1 MRKLLSLL
9 TLALLTTLVNAQQE
23 AQFSQN
29 RFLNPV
35 FNPGAVGVK
44 TSMHCFD
51 LMARQ
56 QWIGFEGAPA
66 SALLSYNGS
75 FPNQNIGLG
84 GVFVYDQIGLEQN
97 IFFKVNG
104 AYHFNVGGGKLGVGI
119 DLGVM
124 SKQISGNITAVD
136 PTDPNIIGL
145 SGASSINFD
154 LGIGVFYYK
163 ERQYYFG
170 ISGQKLIPQK
180 ITWGSAQPTIRPHSY
195 LMGGYYQKLNAN
207 FYLIPTVLVKTDIT
221 STQIDLNVNLEY
233 QEILWGGF
241 SYRYTDAVVAM
252 LGYKFPNNLKCGI
265 AYDFT
270 TQNLRDDGVFEG
282 SGDISERKD
291 SNRSY
296 GAAEIYLGYCFFQPL
311 PPNFPHY
318 VDPLLPFDL
327 R

>member
-1 MRKLLSLL
+1 MS
-9 TLALLTTLVNAQQE
+9 LALLTFTVNAQQE

-35 FNPGAVGVK
+35 FNPGAVGIK

-51 LMARQ
+51 FIARQ
-56 QWIGFEGAPA
+56 QWIGFEGAP
-66 SALLSYNGS
+66 STALLSYNGS
-75 FPNQNIGLG
+75 FPQQNIGLG

-97 IFFKVNG
+97 VFFKVNG
-104 AYHFNVGGGKLGVGI
+104 AYHLNVGGGKLGIGL

-124 SKQISGNITAVD
+124 SKQISGTITAVD
-136 PTDPNIIGL
+136 PTDPNIVGL
-145 SGASSINFD
+145 SGQSSLNFD
-154 LGIGVFYYK
+154 LGVGVFYYK

-195 LMGGYYQKLNAN
+195 LMGGYYQRLNAD
-207 FYLIPTVLVKTDIT
+207 FYLIPSMLVKTDLT
-221 STQIDLNVNLEY
+221 ATQIDINVNLEY
-233 QEILWGGF
+233 QQFLWGGF
-241 SYRYTDAVVAM
+241 SYRYQDAVVAM
-252 LGYKFPNNLKCGI
+252 LGYQTSMGPKNGVAKFGI

-270 TQNLRDDGVFEG
+270 TQNLRNDGVFEG
-282 SGDISERKD
+282 SGAASERKD

-296 GAAEIYLGYCFFQPL
+296 GAAELYIGYCFIQPT